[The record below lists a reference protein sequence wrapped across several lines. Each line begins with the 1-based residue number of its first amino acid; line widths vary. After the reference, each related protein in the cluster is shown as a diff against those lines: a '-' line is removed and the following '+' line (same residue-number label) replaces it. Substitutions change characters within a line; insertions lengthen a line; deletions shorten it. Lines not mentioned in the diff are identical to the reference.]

1 MQRSHVQQLALAPLG
16 PDAIR
21 ELLEDLLGTDPSTA
35 GLAGAIHG
43 RTGGNPFFAEELVR
57 SLIESG
63 HLAGERGR
71 YRLATP
77 VEKLPVPDTVQAVL
91 AARIDRLAEREKAVL
106 QAAAV
111 IGKEFSEPILR
122 AALEAR
128 REEPA
133 LDLAAALATLKRAEF
148 VYEESLYPVAEYA
161 FKHPL
166 TQEVAYRTLLGEQ
179 RARTHAAV
187 ARALELERGAQ
198 GEAAAVI
205 AYHWESAG
213 EPVHA
218 ARWHDR
224 AASWIENRV
233 PAEAARHWRRVRE
246 LLGDAASDPELAAL
260 ALAACTSLL
269 SYGPSFGLGDAE
281 AAALFTEG
289 MQLARR
295 FPNASGESRLIA
307 AHGRYL
313 VSRGAA
319 PDALG
324 PVEEAV
330 RRARESGDAGSQL
343 RALETL
349 AYLQL
354 NLGRLLPALAAAD
367 EAVALLDSASS
378 GIEPR
383 EGARILVT
391 RVVLLTL
398 AGRLRPAGDSLQRAE
413 PLLPAGN
420 DLLLGLYANSVAFLA
435 WQRGDARAAASHAER
450 ALDYAGRTGSAALA
464 AVFHWTHGR
473 AQLLLGD
480 FAGALHSLEQALA
493 TGAMLNVEGFFLAGI
508 ALAHL
513 GLGDPERARRTA
525 EHAIAVA
532 RQRTH
537 AISECYAYGALARI
551 LTQTEGARAAAEID
565 QALCEGERLVAETG
579 ARCFEPFFHE
589 ERARRRRRPRA
600 RARRSAPPLHRDG
613 RDGLPRT
620 ARSGV
625 GASVSGTAC
634 GAYGRADATCGA
646 RRAELAA
653 RDRA

>member
-1 MQRSHVQQLALAPLG
+1 
-16 PDAIR
+16 
-21 ELLEDLLGTDPSTA
+21 
-35 GLAGAIHG
+35 
-43 RTGGNPFFAEELVR
+43 
-57 SLIESG
+57 
-63 HLAGERGR
+63 
-71 YRLATP
+71 
-77 VEKLPVPDTVQAVL
+77 
-91 AARIDRLAEREKAVL
+91 
-106 QAAAV
+106 
-111 IGKEFSEPILR
+111 
-122 AALEAR
+122 
-128 REEPA
+128 
-133 LDLAAALATLKRAEF
+133 
-148 VYEESLYPVAEYA
+148 
-161 FKHPL
+161 
-166 TQEVAYRTLLGEQ
+166 
-179 RARTHAAV
+179 
-187 ARALELERGAQ
+187 
-198 GEAAAVI
+198 
-205 AYHWESAG
+205 
-213 EPVHA
+213 
-218 ARWHDR
+218 
-224 AASWIENRV
+224 
-233 PAEAARHWRRVRE
+233 
-246 LLGDAASDPELAAL
+246 
-260 ALAACTSLL
+260 
-269 SYGPSFGLGDAE
+269 
-281 AAALFTEG
+281 
-289 MQLARR
+289 
-295 FPNASGESRLIA
+295 
-307 AHGRYL
+307 
-313 VSRGAA
+313 
-319 PDALG
+319 
-324 PVEEAV
+324 
-330 RRARESGDAGSQL
+330 
-343 RALETL
+343 
-349 AYLQL
+349 
-354 NLGRLLPALAAAD
+354 
-367 EAVALLDSASS
+367 
-378 GIEPR
+378 
-383 EGARILVT
+383 
-391 RVVLLTL
+391 
-398 AGRLRPAGDSLQRAE
+398 LQRAE